1 MKSTA
6 VTVKFTS
13 TMIFPAHP
21 PGSHTWPPPD
31 SGGLF
36 AHRMVD
42 STTPTSSVRRLR
54 PVRPKMECSSR
65 GSCGERWMNWS
76 TIWEKCDE
84 DLDADPVSVTRGIL
98 RYLDLE
104 PPPGRR
110 IHGRTWRLADDLSSQ
125 WVERYRRESRSDN

>member
-1 MKSTA
+1 
-6 VTVKFTS
+6 
-13 TMIFPAHP
+13 
-21 PGSHTWPPPD
+21 
-31 SGGLF
+31 
-36 AHRMVD
+36 
-42 STTPTSSVRRLR
+42 
-54 PVRPKMECSSR
+54 
-65 GSCGERWMNWS
+65 MNWS